1 MERGEDV
8 FDSLKRMLAEGDDG
22 SDDEEDN
29 ECEFQDE
36 VVSGKK

>member
-22 SDDEEDN
+22 SDDEDN